1 MLTRLAVAPA
11 FALILSACASAP
23 GARAPDLAFGDG
35 LLSVCG
41 QSFEGRVVSTDAVDD
56 EWRAAR
62 LVMHVRDCAPGMI
75 RVPLSVGEDRSR
87 TWVLSA
93 TGEGGAWELRHIHR
107 KENGSLDPLTQYGG
121 FSVSDPGA
129 TRQEF
134 PADQAT
140 KDLFDREDIPVSKA
154 NIWAVEVKTGEN
166 LFAYELRRPER
177 FFRVEFDL
185 SRPVETPP
193 PHWAPPPPPG

>member
-1 MLTRLAVAPA
+1 MLIRLAAAPA

-23 GARAPDLAFGDG
+23 GTRAPHLAFGDG

-41 QSFEGRVVSTDAVDD
+41 QAFEGRVVSNDAVDD

-62 LVMHVRDCAPGMI
+62 LVMHVRDCQPGLI

-87 TWVLSA
+87 TWVLST
-93 TGEGGAWELRHIHR
+93 TGELGVWELRHIHR
-107 KENGSLDPLTQYGG
+107 KESGGLDPLTDYGG
-121 FSVSDPGA
+121 FSVSEPAA

-134 PADQAT
+134 PADQST
-140 KDLFDREDIPVSKA
+140 KDLFDRENIPVSKD
-154 NIWAVEVKTGEN
+154 NVWAVEVKTGEN